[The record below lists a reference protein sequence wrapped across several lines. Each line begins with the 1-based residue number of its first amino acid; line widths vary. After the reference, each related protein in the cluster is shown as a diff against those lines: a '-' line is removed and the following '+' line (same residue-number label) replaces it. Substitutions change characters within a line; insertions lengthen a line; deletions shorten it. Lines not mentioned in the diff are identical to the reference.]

1 MFSLC
6 EIFCSAAVPTYR
18 FRSTEY
24 NSHSIQYVAVSQRNM
39 NDIPSTKI
47 PLRFANEL
55 QTDDYKTS
63 GRITERVVT
72 WCSSVIIEEQYMCL
86 RHAYANICH

>member
-1 MFSLC
+1 
-6 EIFCSAAVPTYR
+6 
-18 FRSTEY
+18 
-24 NSHSIQYVAVSQRNM
+24 M

-72 WCSSVIIEEQYMCL
+72 
-86 RHAYANICH
+86 